1 MENLINLNIFGE
13 TFLNWWGNC
22 LHCTWLHAWL

>member
-1 MENLINLNIFGE
+1 MENLNIFGE
-13 TFLNWWGNC
+13 TFLNWWGYC